1 MPQSTCQEDSVC
13 RVCEVFL
20 ALMTVQAAE
29 SIHISKWCP
38 GCKTSPLITAKVLL
52 SALLCLFPSQICS
65 LLPQTG
71 SDTKHLADPESVKFK
86 QFKNPG
92 PGQKRTVE
100 SQFAHIQEESC

>member
-1 MPQSTCQEDSVC
+1 MC

-38 GCKTSPLITAKVLL
+38 GCKTSPHATAKVLL
-52 SALLCLFPSQICS
+52 SASLCLFPSQICS

-71 SDTKHLADPESVKFK
+71 SDIEYLADPESVKFK
-86 QFKNPG
+86 QYKNPA

-100 SQFAHIQEESC
+100 GQFAHIQEELC